1 MVNASK
7 ILTVSYGTFSCTLE
21 GFDDPFSTMRSIAEY
36 FRDLAADDRYFG
48 AEPPTPDAEMLHRIA
63 EREINRRVEAK
74 VKKNGIVLRQVER
87 DAAEP
92 AMQSAPAALDAPAK
106 SSARAAK
113 PAPAPSE
120 AVDVDAG
127 PMDAATGETVA
138 EKLRRIRAAVARQHV
153 EPQYSGAFAEDED
166 AGQLFSAEPI
176 ETAFQAEDS
185 EPKPEAPA
193 EAKQAPAP
201 EPVEEQPVEDEQ
213 AAPADAKAEDAQ
225 AEEIAPAEEATPE
238 AGEKSEDVSEDVI
251 ATAPEQSVEAFEEE
265 APEDVE
271 IDLAA
276 IKSMTAPQAAPEEVA
291 ETAEEPEAELAEAA
305 NEAEQ
310 DAADVA
316 DDPLLAELTA
326 EEAPEEAQP
335 AEAAEQT
342 GVEEGETAEID
353 MDELST
359 KLSETPAEA
368 EETAA
373 ETAEAESEETA
384 EAMATPDSADEAA
397 PSMRARIV
405 KMSRAA
411 FLERYVEVSEE
422 VVDAQAEDAAAGKA
436 VTQDDIRASL
446 GETGLSPE
454 DEDDLISELFAA
466 EHDTTDEDAVDAA
479 PQEDA
484 ETAESPAEE
493 TGEDA
498 AAEADAGEK
507 PAESPEEIAATLKAA
522 VAPKDGG
529 DLSVTRLL
537 RQADSELQDNES
549 SRRRSAIAHLKAAVA
564 AVRADGGRAKEDD
577 EAEDARAMD
586 QYRDDLAR
594 VVRPEGG
601 TDADEAGDAGDEKPA
616 AVKPEPV
623 RLTDPARP
631 ISRPRRK
638 MPPLMLVSEQR
649 IDKPVARDPDAEPV
663 RPRRVQTDD
672 EAANADADAG
682 DLQDADGESGN
693 IFGAADDFSGYVA
706 ETGAEG
712 VQELLEASAA
722 FGTLVEGQPFN
733 SRPQIMQRMLRYVP
747 EGTVTREEGLRA
759 FGVLLREGRLVRI
772 QRGQFV
778 LPENSRFHEQQKSAA
793 NDG

>member
-166 AGQLFSAEPI
+166 AEQPFSAEPI
-176 ETAFQAEDS
+176 ETAFQAQDS

-193 EAKQAPAP
+193 EAKQAPAA
-201 EPVEEQPVEDEQ
+201 EPVEEQPVEEEE

-454 DEDDLISELFAA
+454 DEDA
-466 EHDTTDEDAVDAA
+466 EDAA